1 MDTYD
6 FLYDM
11 VKHCQTLPLNREARI
26 VLRGNE
32 MDFILQTINSEIIV
46 TIKKNEQVWAHE
58 TTKQQQHQD
67 LNYPCTYTK

>member
-32 MDFILQTINSEIIV
+32 MDFVLQTINSEIIV
-46 TIKKNEQVWAHE
+46 TIKSVVCLEDSFIINDQVKVKLRDESH
-58 TTKQQQHQD
+58 
-67 LNYPCTYTK
+67 N

>member
-32 MDFILQTINSEIIV
+32 MDFVLQTINSEIIV
-46 TIKKNEQVWAHE
+46 TIKSVVCSEDSFVINDQVKVKLRDE
-58 TTKQQQHQD
+58 SR
-67 LNYPCTYTK
+67 N

>member
-26 VLRGNE
+26 VLRGEE
-32 MDFILQTINSEIIV
+32 MDFVLQTINSEIIV
-46 TIKKNEQVWAHE
+46 TIKTVECLEDSFVINDQVKVKLRDESH
-58 TTKQQQHQD
+58 
-67 LNYPCTYTK
+67 N

>member
-11 VKHCQTLPLNREARI
+11 VKHCMTLPLNREARI

-32 MDFILQTINSEIIV
+32 MDFVLQTINSEIIV
-46 TIKKNEQVWAHE
+46 TIKSVVCSEGSFVINDQVKVKLRDESH
-58 TTKQQQHQD
+58 
-67 LNYPCTYTK
+67 N

>member
-32 MDFILQTINSEIIV
+32 MDFVLQTINSEIIV
-46 TIKKNEQVWAHE
+46 TIKSVECLEDSFIINDQVKVKLRDESH
-58 TTKQQQHQD
+58 
-67 LNYPCTYTK
+67 N

>member
-32 MDFILQTINSEIIV
+32 MDFVLQTINSEIIV
-46 TIKKNEQVWAHE
+46 TIKSVVCSEGSFVINDQVKVKLRDESH
-58 TTKQQQHQD
+58 
-67 LNYPCTYTK
+67 N

>member
-32 MDFILQTINSEIIV
+32 MDFVLQTINSEIIV
-46 TIKKNEQVWAHE
+46 TIKSIVCLEDSFVINDQVKVKLRDESH
-58 TTKQQQHQD
+58 
-67 LNYPCTYTK
+67 N

>member
-32 MDFILQTINSEIIV
+32 MDFVLQTINSEIIV
-46 TIKKNEQVWAHE
+46 TIKSVVCLEDSFVINDQV
-58 TTKQQQHQD
+58 KVKLRDVSQ
-67 LNYPCTYTK
+67 N

>member
-32 MDFILQTINSEIIV
+32 MDFVLQTINSEIIV
-46 TIKKNEQVWAHE
+46 TIKSVVCLEDSFIINDQV
-58 TTKQQQHQD
+58 KVKLRDVSQ
-67 LNYPCTYTK
+67 N

>member
-6 FLYDM
+6 FLYDI

-32 MDFILQTINSEIIV
+32 MDFVLQTINSEIIV
-46 TIKKNEQVWAHE
+46 TIKSVVCLEDSFVINDQVKVKLRDVSQ
-58 TTKQQQHQD
+58 T
-67 LNYPCTYTK
+67 

>member
-32 MDFILQTINSEIIV
+32 MDFVLQTINSEIIV
-46 TIKKNEQVWAHE
+46 TIKSVVCSEDSFVINDQVKVKLRDESH
-58 TTKQQQHQD
+58 
-67 LNYPCTYTK
+67 N

>member
-1 MDTYD
+1 MNTYD

-32 MDFILQTINSEIIV
+32 MDFVLQTINSEIIV
-46 TIKKNEQVWAHE
+46 TIKTVECLEDSFIINDQVKVKLRDE
-58 TTKQQQHQD
+58 SY
-67 LNYPCTYTK
+67 N

>member
-6 FLYDM
+6 FLYDI

-32 MDFILQTINSEIIV
+32 MDFVLQTINSEIIV
-46 TIKKNEQVWAHE
+46 TIKSVVCLEDSFIINDQVKVKLRDVSQ
-58 TTKQQQHQD
+58 T
-67 LNYPCTYTK
+67 

>member
-32 MDFILQTINSEIIV
+32 MDFVPQTINSEIIV
-46 TIKKNEQVWAHE
+46 TIKSVVCSEDSFVINDQVKVKLRDESH
-58 TTKQQQHQD
+58 
-67 LNYPCTYTK
+67 N